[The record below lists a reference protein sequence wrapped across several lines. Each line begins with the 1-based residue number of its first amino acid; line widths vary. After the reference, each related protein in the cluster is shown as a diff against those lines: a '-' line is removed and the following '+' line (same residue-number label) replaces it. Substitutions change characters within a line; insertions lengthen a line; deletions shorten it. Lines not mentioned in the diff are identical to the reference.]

1 MATTDYTTNTV
12 DIAGRTYEL
21 VAEQGDGGGQYDWS
35 MVALIRSPEG
45 QLFLVVD
52 GGCSCNGPWDDTR
65 LGDLV
70 SVRSWQEAV
79 DKVKADKP
87 FLFSDADVAEFA
99 QQLMALHPAP
109 SA

>member
-1 MATTDYTTNTV
+1 MATMDYTANTV
-12 DIAGRTYEL
+12 DIAGRTYQI
-21 VAEQGDGGGQYDWS
+21 VAEQSDGGGSYEWG

-45 QLFLVVD
+45 QLFLVAES
-52 GGCSCNGPWDDTR
+52 GCSCNNPWDDTR

-79 DKVKADKP
+79 DKVKADP
-87 FLFSDADVAEFA
+87 VMLDDADVAEFA
-99 QQLMALHPAP
+99 QQLMTLRPAP